1 MSTISLYSHL
11 TSRQFAEQIL
21 DSLERDLDVDLRPI
35 FYDNSRS
42 EEQRRHAV
50 SARLMEAILA
60 RAENSPDR
68 AEWASDAEENHKFL
82 SAVGA
87 GEVDVEPNLT
97 YTTENVDT
105 LKDFRGDQI
114 KDYLYSL
121 TKRFENMSKVT
132 NPAILAA
139 QIVGGGM
146 VSISIPMAVGTI
158 QALRAG
164 QTLLAAVRAG
174 IANIGMKTV
183 ILAVVIILASL
194 LIWLFLE
201 NPKKLLGLVLNDTDS
216 NLVVNDWRK
225 GVDGDTGGDLY
236 MKHGSMVSFPL
247 DYENGNLKKPLQIS
261 KRDLVVGK
269 PDESLVYGGI
279 YFANKNFGGYG
290 AEGVAIY
297 SAQNGTAKFAQLFAC
312 PYSEDNGTTVRVMN
326 GGTTDLPKLYNEMY
340 KTRKVHDVTKSGA
353 FTLSST
359 VNDSSGGVVG
369 CIACFSQ
376 A

>member
-1 MSTISLYSHL
+1 MTTISLYSHL

-42 EEQRRHAV
+42 EEQRRDAV
-50 SARLMEAILA
+50 SARLMEAILE
-60 RAENSPDR
+60 RAVNSPDR
-68 AEWASDAEENHKFL
+68 AEWVSDAEENHKFL

-97 YTTENVDT
+97 YTIENVDT
-105 LKDFRGDQI
+105 LKDYRGDQI

-132 NPAILAA
+132 NPFILAA
-139 QIVGGGM
+139 QIVGGGL

-183 ILAVVIILASL
+183 SLAVVIILASL

-247 DYENGNLKKPLQIS
+247 DYENGNLKKPIQIS
-261 KRDLVVGK
+261 KRDLVAGK
-269 PDESLVYGGI
+269 PDESLVFGGI

-297 SAQNGTAKFAQLFAC
+297 SAQNGSAKFAQLFAC
-312 PYSEDNGTTVRVMN
+312 PYSEDNGTTVRVLN
-326 GGTTDLPKLYNEMY
+326 GGTNDLPKLYNEMY
-340 KTRKVHDVTKSGA
+340 KTRKVHDSTKSGA

-359 VNDSSGGVVG
+359 VNDSRGGVVG